1 MVRFSELD
9 PLIDV
14 LPLPV
19 FLVDVCR
26 DDVFRI
32 LRLNRAHCRV
42 TGLEETAS
50 RHKTVAQLLGDPA
63 AARTVDER
71 YAACVDA
78 KEDMEYEEELVFG
91 DRRIAFTTR
100 LSFNRDPETGRDVIL
115 GVANPLLS
123 KPSDLAASDL
133 LHDLSILRMNLA
145 KLGTALSSLSDAPA
159 PGSVQLSALRTVAR
173 MTQQSADDLSA
184 KLSRND
190 TWERPDKM
198 PGTVQSLH
206 RCLAEIA

>member
-19 FLVDVCR
+19 FLVEVCR
-26 DDVFRI
+26 DDAFRV

-42 TGLEETAS
+42 TGLEESAS
-50 RHKTVAQLLGDPA
+50 RHKTVAELLGNPA
-63 AARTVDER
+63 AARAVDGR

-91 DRRIAFTTR
+91 DRRIAFNTR

-115 GVANPLLS
+115 GVANPIRS
-123 KPSDLAASDL
+123 TRSDLAASDL

-145 KLGTALSSLSDAPA
+145 KLGTALSSLSDAPT

-184 KLSRND
+184 KFSRND
-190 TWERPDKM
+190 VREMPDQM
-198 PGTVQSLH
+198 PGTIQSLH

>member
-1 MVRFSELD
+1 ME
-9 PLIDV
+9 
-14 LPLPV
+14 
-19 FLVDVCR
+19 VCR
-26 DDVFRI
+26 DDAFRV

-42 TGLEETAS
+42 TGLEESAS
-50 RHKTVAQLLGDPA
+50 RHKTVAELLGNPA
-63 AARTVDER
+63 AARAVDGR

-91 DRRIAFTTR
+91 DRRIAFNTR

-115 GVANPLLS
+115 GVANPIRS
-123 KPSDLAASDL
+123 TRSDLAASDL

-145 KLGTALSSLSDAPA
+145 KLGTALSSLSDAPT

-184 KLSRND
+184 KFSRND
-190 TWERPDKM
+190 VREMPDQM
-198 PGTVQSLH
+198 PGTIQSLH

>member
-19 FLVDVCR
+19 FLVEVCR
-26 DDVFRI
+26 DDAFRV

-42 TGLEETAS
+42 TGLEESAS
-50 RHKTVAQLLGDPA
+50 RHKTVAELLGNPA
-63 AARTVDER
+63 AARAVDGR

-91 DRRIAFTTR
+91 DRRIAFNTR

-115 GVANPLLS
+115 GVANPIRS
-123 KPSDLAASDL
+123 TRSDSAASDL

-145 KLGTALSSLSDAPA
+145 KLGTALSSLSDVPTH
-159 PGSVQLSALRTVAR
+159 GSVQLSALRTVAR

-184 KLSRND
+184 KFSRND
-190 TWERPDKM
+190 VREMPDQM
-198 PGTVQSLH
+198 PGTIQSLH